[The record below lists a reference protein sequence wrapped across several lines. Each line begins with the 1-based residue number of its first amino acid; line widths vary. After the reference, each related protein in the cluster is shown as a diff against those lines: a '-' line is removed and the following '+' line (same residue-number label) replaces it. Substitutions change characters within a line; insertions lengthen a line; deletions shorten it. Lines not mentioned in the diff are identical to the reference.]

1 MLVLLVVRMRL
12 TVAGLLVMTV
22 VVRVVMVVVVRMI
35 MAVIIVGMV
44 VGIRFGMFFDH
55 GNHLLV
61 IVAMVMLVVMLVIV
75 VMSVIVPMIVSVR
88 IIMPVSM
95 VMPAIRSVHM
105 LFLSG
110 FAILVNGATMA
121 VVRMALCGIGARLGL
136 KGRHHRGHF
145 GTQPLQH
152 FIQHMVHGNAQ
163 PALAHL
169 HCDVPIAQVIGGLRE
184 RNG

>member
-61 IVAMVMLVVMLVIV
+61 IMAMVMLVI
-75 VMSVIVPMIVSVR
+75 MSVIVPMIVSVR